1 MFYFYVAICS
11 KLSIEQ
17 FHNSATT
24 MVYEII
30 SCARDTQLHTFPGF
44 EQLGSSPHVNS
55 NGSDCHFFSTKLFLR
70 ANKNWGV
77 EMMRIKDVDGKPTL
91 GCVKKISMDNLY
103 CAACPKTDREEFA
116 MGLTSGAIRLMNY
129 KKSTYTKRF
138 DADKIANGVTFL
150 DFSATDDFLA
160 AVYESGTVSLY
171 GMKTSSRVATMS
183 FDKQTTKVRF
193 HPTKRF
199 LLSVASYN
207 GSVMLYDT
215 QTKKIAFNQQDAHGA
230 PCRDIG
236 MTAAAPDALYSVG
249 YDNVINIFDTRKKLT
264 ASQIRSNYPFESLA
278 ISECGGYFCAGNLK
292 GYIYGYDMRNL
303 SEPIRTSKV
312 HDSIVNSIVFVPKPV
327 EREGNSRRVSFEPT
341 RASLSKAEVEPAK
354 TPVASPVPVQIKTE
368 HDSFMGEIDQF
379 LQRRDSMD
387 YMSRLSTSSRLST
400 DSRSSLNMGGG
411 NNLMGYLD
419 DLSDGNLD
427 LDQLEGAQMSL
438 EESNINVNRLLKRT
452 TIKKQP
458 PVDRTHRSTI
468 NLENIREESDIDSS
482 RALTEIP
489 SDPNIESLKQPAN
502 GTSKRISLRRST
514 GPENKENQLTAMDK
528 SSTPQADANPTFN
541 WDTPKTPQP
550 TTTVDGPMSATVQAA
565 FAELKLEIAN
575 LRTELREEMKEH
587 FFQNKIDRKYT
598 AQATRSNVWMG
609 TFNLWQET
617 QKKLERI
624 DEVTQSGFGLLLT
637 NDEFT
642 QRFMALQKENEVLK
656 KRVAELEKGPAS
668 SK

>member
-1 MFYFYVAICS
+1 
-11 KLSIEQ
+11 
-17 FHNSATT
+17 

-30 SCARDTQLHTFPGF
+30 SCARDTQLHTFPGLD
-44 EQLGSSPHVNS
+44 QLGSSPHVNN

-91 GCVKKISMDNLY
+91 ACVKKISMDNLY

-138 DADKIANGVTFL
+138 EADKIANGVTFL

-230 PCRDIG
+230 PCRDIA
-236 MTAAAPDALYSVG
+236 MTATNPDVIYSAG
-249 YDNVINIFDTRKKLT
+249 YDNVINIFDTRKKIT

-292 GYIYGYDMRNL
+292 GFIYGYDMRNL
-303 SEPIRTSKV
+303 AEPINTCKV
-312 HDSIVNSIVFVPKPV
+312 HDSIVNSLVFVPKPV
-327 EREGNSRRVSFEPT
+327 EAREGNSRRVSFEPS
-341 RASLSKAEVEPAK
+341 RASLTAAEVVPVK
-354 TPVASPVPVQIKTE
+354 TPVASPVPVQVKTE

-387 YMSRLSTSSRLST
+387 YMSRLSTSSRLSS
-400 DSRSSLNMGGG
+400 DSRSSINMGGG

-427 LDQLEGAQMSL
+427 LDQLEAAQTSL

-458 PVDRTHRSTI
+458 AVDRTHRSTV
-468 NLENIREESDIDSS
+468 NLENIREESDVDSS
-482 RALTEIP
+482 RALVEIP
-489 SDPNIESLKQPAN
+489 SDPNIESLKQTSN

-514 GPENKENQLTAMDK
+514 DLENKENQHGTTMDK
-528 SSTPQADANPTFN
+528 SSTPQPDANPTFN
-541 WDTPKTPQP
+541 WDTPKAPQP
-550 TTTVDGPMSATVQAA
+550 ATTVPTSDGPMSASVQAG

-575 LRTELREEMKEH
+575 LRSELREEMKEH

-609 TFNLWQET
+609 SFNLWQET

-642 QRFMALQKENEVLK
+642 QRFMALQKENEALK
-656 KRVAELEKGPAS
+656 RRLAELEKRSTTMGGGGVGGRK

>member
-1 MFYFYVAICS
+1 
-11 KLSIEQ
+11 
-17 FHNSATT
+17 

-30 SCARDTQLHTFPGF
+30 SCARDTQLHTFPGL
-44 EQLGSSPHVNS
+44 EHLGSSPHVNS

-91 GCVKKISMDNLY
+91 ACVKKISMDNLY

-138 DADKIANGVTFL
+138 EPDKIANGVTFL

-160 AVYESGTVSLY
+160 AVYESGTVSLF
-171 GMKTSSRVATMS
+171 GMKTSSRVATVS

-230 PCRDIG
+230 PCRDIA
-236 MTAAAPDALYSVG
+236 MTATSPDALYSVG

-264 ASQIRSNYPFESLA
+264 ASQISSNYPFESLA

-292 GYIYGYDMRNL
+292 GFIYGYDMRNL
-303 SEPIRTSKV
+303 AEPLNTCKV
-312 HDSIVNSIVFVPKPV
+312 HDSIVNSIVFVPKPA
-327 EREGNSRRVSFEPT
+327 ERDGNSRRVSFEP
-341 RASLSKAEVEPAK
+341 SQSSVSVAEVVPVK
-354 TPVASPVPVQIKTE
+354 TPVASPIPVQVKTE

-400 DSRSSLNMGGG
+400 DSRNSLNMGGG

-427 LDQLEGAQMSL
+427 LYQFEEAQKSL
-438 EESNINVNRLLKRT
+438 EENNINVNRLLKRT
-452 TIKKQP
+452 TIKKQV
-458 PVDRTHRSTI
+458 PVDRTHRSAI

-482 RALTEIP
+482 RALVEIP
-489 SDPNIESLKQPAN
+489 SDPNIESVKQATN
-502 GTSKRISLRRST
+502 GSSKRISLRRST
-514 GPENKENQLTAMDK
+514 DLENKENKLGTIDK
-528 SSTPQADANPTFN
+528 SSTPQPDANPTFN
-541 WDTPKTPQP
+541 WDTPKASLTIA
-550 TTTVDGPMSATVQAA
+550 TSDGPMSASVQAA

-575 LRTELREEMKEH
+575 LRNELREEMKEH

-609 TFNLWQET
+609 SFNLWQET

-624 DEVTQSGFGLLLT
+624 DEVTQSGFGLLLK

-642 QRFMALQKENEVLK
+642 QRFMTLQKENEVLK
-656 KRVAELEKGPAS
+656 KRLAELEKGS
-668 SK
+668 TVSGEKQ

>member
-1 MFYFYVAICS
+1 M
-11 KLSIEQ
+11 
-17 FHNSATT
+17 
-24 MVYEII
+24 YEII
-30 SCARDTQLHTFPGF
+30 SCARDTQLHTFPGL

-91 GCVKKISMDNLY
+91 ACVKKISMDNLY
-103 CAACPKTDREEFA
+103 CAASPKTDREEFA

-230 PCRDIG
+230 PCRDIA
-236 MTAAAPDALYSVG
+236 MTATNPDALFSVG
-249 YDNVINIFDTRKKLT
+249 YDNVINIFDTRKKIT

-292 GYIYGYDMRNL
+292 GFIYGYDMRNL
-303 SEPIRTSKV
+303 KEPIKTNKV
-312 HDSIVNSIVFVPKPV
+312 HDSIVNSIVFVPKPL
-327 EREGNSRRVSFEPT
+327 EREGNNRRVSFEPSRVSMST
-341 RASLSKAEVEPAK
+341 SEVVSASVSA
-354 TPVASPVPVQIKTE
+354 VASPIAGPIKTE

-379 LQRRDSMD
+379 LQKRDSMD

-400 DSRSSLNMGGG
+400 DSRNSLNMGG

-427 LDQLEGAQMSL
+427 LDQLESAPPSV
-438 EESNINVNRLLKRT
+438 EETNINVNRLLKRT
-452 TIKKQP
+452 QIPLKKQP
-458 PVDRTHRSTI
+458 SFDRTQKSAI

-482 RALTEIP
+482 RALVEIP
-489 SDPNIESLKQPAN
+489 SDSNIESFKQSTH

-514 GPENKENQLTAMDK
+514 DLENKENQNSTMDK
-528 SSTPQADANPTFN
+528 SSTPQADASPAFN
-541 WDTPKTPQP
+541 WDTPKAPPASTS
-550 TTTVDGPMSATVQAA
+550 DGPMSVSVQAA

-575 LRTELREEMKEH
+575 LRSELREEMKEH

-609 TFNLWQET
+609 SFNLWQES

-624 DEVTQSGFGLLLT
+624 DEVTQTGFGLLLS

-642 QRFMALQKENEVLK
+642 QRFMALQRENEALK
-656 KRVAELEKGPAS
+656 KRVVELEKGVDSTGRS